1 MKKLIILIAMSFCI
15 ISCNQNSG
23 NKSPET
29 LGENTAESRDSLT
42 VGDLDFAL
50 EFINGYVDNLNL
62 REDQIELLDW
72 ANSNTMVTPEFK
84 KDLSRIID
92 EANREDPDWGLGYD
106 PILNA
111 QDYPES
117 GFEIVSFDPIT
128 NLVYFQGIDWDGFKL
143 ILKAKSVDGVWLV
156 DGCGD
161 INLTDAEKGE
171 AEAEEEG

>member
-1 MKKLIILIAMSFCI
+1 MKKLIFLISMSFCI
-15 ISCNQNSG
+15 ISCTQNAG

-29 LGENTAESRDSLT
+29 LGGNIAESGDTLT
-42 VGDLDFAL
+42 EDNLDFAL
-50 EFINGYVDNLNL
+50 EFINGYVDNLNKQ
-62 REDQIELLDW
+62 EDQIELLAW
-72 ANSNTMVTPEFK
+72 ANSNKLVTADFR

-117 GFEIVSFDPIT
+117 GFEIVSFDPIS
-128 NLVYFQGIDWDGFKL
+128 NLIYFQGIDWDGFKL
-143 ILKAKSVDGVWLV
+143 TLKAKSVDGAWLV

-161 INLTDAEKGE
+161 VNLT
-171 AEAEEEG
+171 EEEKAER